1 MKKKSVCIIMATYNG
16 ERFLKEQLDSILGQ
30 TYKDWM
36 LFVSDDGSTDNTLK
50 ILKEYQE
57 KLGKDKLIIAK
68 NNRDRHGAKEN
79 FCFAIDNAPEADYY
93 FFSDQDDV
101 WKKDKVELQVR
112 EIQKLKGPAL
122 VYCDGEIVGKDLKKV
137 TEETMSER
145 FSKMPKKNT
154 LAESVFT
161 NRVAGCTMCLNKELL
176 DAAKGLDAS
185 KIIMHDFYIV
195 LYALSYGSLKFLDK
209 TLNCYRQHENNVMGA
224 GVDYIETTIPQKIA
238 KFFSKKYHEK
248 WHKDTLEYI
257 DQATQLIER
266 NPEKEN
272 EVVKR
277 FLEISKRKGVFSKVI
292 SYYKNHYRTGK
303 AWWIIIERGF

>member
-68 NNRDRHGAKEN
+68 NNRDKHGAKEN

-122 VYCDGEIVGKDLKKV
+122 VYCDAEIVDQDLKPVSKK
-137 TEETMSER
+137 TLSEQ
-145 FSKMPKKNT
+145 FTKMPKKHT
-154 LAESVFT
+154 LARSFLA

-176 DAAKGLDAS
+176 DAAKGLEAS

-209 TLNCYRQHENNVMGA
+209 TLNFYRQHEYNVMGA
-224 GVDYIETTIPQKIA
+224 GTDYVQTSLFQKVF
-238 KFFSKKYHEK
+238 KLFSKDFRRK
-248 WHKDTLEYI
+248 WHEEAQEYFI
-257 DQATQLIER
+257 QTEYLIER

-272 EVVKR
+272 PEAKNFITV
-277 FLEISKRKGVFSKVI
+277 SKRKHILSRIIGF
-292 SYYKNHYRTGK
+292 YFYRYRTK
-303 AWWIIIERGF
+303 DWWVTIERGF